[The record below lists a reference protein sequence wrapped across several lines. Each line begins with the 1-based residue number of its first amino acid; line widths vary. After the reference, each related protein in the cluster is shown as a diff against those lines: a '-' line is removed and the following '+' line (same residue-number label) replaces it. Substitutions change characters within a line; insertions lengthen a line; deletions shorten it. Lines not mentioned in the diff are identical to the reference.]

1 MKKLVDQFI
10 DYLLVERGLAENTLN
25 AYRHDLSLYMQ
36 YLEKNK
42 IYCISDTKRTNIIS
56 FLIEQKEQGRA
67 TSTIARNIA
76 SIRAFY
82 KHLVRDKYIENDP
95 SLNLDSPK
103 LEKHLPRVLTMEQ
116 IDYLLSLPDT
126 TSLLGVRDKAMLELL
141 YATGIRVSELVSLK
155 LEDLNLS
162 MGFVKC
168 LGKGSKERIIPMG
181 SQAVDALRHYLDESY
196 PLLQKSHSNSSLFLN
211 RHGRELTRQGF
222 WGILKNYEKR
232 MHLDFSITPHTIR
245 HTFATH
251 LLENGADLRS
261 VQEMLGHVDIST
273 TQIYTQVTK
282 ARLREVY
289 SKTHPR
295 A

>member
-1 MKKLVDQFI
+1 MRKLVDQFI

-116 IDYLLSLPDT
+116 IDYLISLPDT

-141 YATGIRVSELVSLK
+141 YATGIRVS
-155 LEDLNLS
+155 
-162 MGFVKC
+162 
-168 LGKGSKERIIPMG
+168 
-181 SQAVDALRHYLDESY
+181 
-196 PLLQKSHSNSSLFLN
+196 
-211 RHGRELTRQGF
+211 
-222 WGILKNYEKR
+222 
-232 MHLDFSITPHTIR
+232 
-245 HTFATH
+245 
-251 LLENGADLRS
+251 
-261 VQEMLGHVDIST
+261 
-273 TQIYTQVTK
+273 
-282 ARLREVY
+282 
-289 SKTHPR
+289 
-295 A
+295 